1 MLCRSKMANNHTS
14 MIFTLLLSIL
24 IINIM
29 SYFTVFKLEKQFEAY
44 ESVDIYNPNSLKDLR
59 LQYAMNAEKYARA
72 LFWASRRDDGAAF
85 YKTVKLEAYCSGRER
100 IGDIDDGGKYVCM
113 PKNVRK
119 ENCTLLSLGLNNQ
132 ITYDLHITNI
142 TGGHCTILGADKDP
156 QSPKTQELYSNINGK
171 LFVGMIPNEI
181 TINSMMQKAGRKDV
195 DIMKIDIEEG
205 EIKGLEP
212 FIKEYSVCQILIE
225 LHGPPKVHLEMLQ
238 KMAKYNFRIFNV
250 DPNPYCPGCC
260 EYSMINENCM
270 NQYGVVP
277 LAVTVPISEY

>member
-1 MLCRSKMANNHTS
+1 MANNHTS

-59 LQYAMNAEKYARA
+59 LQYAMNAEK
-72 LFWASRRDDGAAF
+72 
-85 YKTVKLEAYCSGRER
+85 
-100 IGDIDDGGKYVCM
+100 
-113 PKNVRK
+113 
-119 ENCTLLSLGLNNQ
+119 LLSLGLNNQ
-132 ITYDLHITNI
+132 ITYDLHITNV